1 MDIFPRKA
9 FKNKELRVRFLEAF
23 QEGCRCS
30 GTGNFQGSGIGK
42 SSGKLSGVEILR
54 EVSRDKKVLRE
65 VISGEVFRK
74 VMRVQVLRWI
84 SVWGFCLQEVRI
96 PYACIFRKQVLC
108 GRFNILPLPAIG
120 RGSNLCFRCVS
131 IIVTICCVPERGP
144 AAVASCHRERTKRW
158 FFYWFHIK
166 LRAIAFPKR
175 SRGCWR
181 QAIGRVPSV
190 WTSNGFQQDSAVIG
204 SKE

>member
-1 MDIFPRKA
+1 M
-9 FKNKELRVRFLEAF
+9 
-23 QEGCRCS
+23 
-30 GTGNFQGSGIGK
+30 
-42 SSGKLSGVEILR
+42 EILR

-120 RGSNLCFRCVS
+120 RGSNLCFQCVS

-144 AAVASCHRERTKRW
+144 AAVASCHRERTKRL

-190 WTSNGFQQDSAVIG
+190 WTSNGFNKIQLS
-204 SKE
+204 